1 MNRREARELL
11 FTLVFEYSYKAD
23 ADYTSVYAVALA
35 EREFED
41 DSYVKESF
49 EGIIQNLEVIDE
61 KISAKINGWSL
72 SRLTKP
78 TLAICRVAVYEMFWR
93 SDIPFSI
100 SINEAIELAKKYDDE
115 KAPKFINGVL
125 NAVAVEGGLKE

>member
-11 FTLVFEYSYKAD
+11 FTLVFEYSYKTQE
-23 ADYTSVYAVALA
+23 DYTNVYAVALQ

-49 EGIIQNLEVIDE
+49 EGIIHNLAEIDE

-78 TLAICRVAVYEMFWR
+78 TLAICRVAVYEMFYR
-93 SDIPFSI
+93 EDIPYNV
-100 SINEAIELAKKYDDE
+100 SINEALEIAKKYDDE

-125 NAVAVEGGLKE
+125 NAIALEGGLK